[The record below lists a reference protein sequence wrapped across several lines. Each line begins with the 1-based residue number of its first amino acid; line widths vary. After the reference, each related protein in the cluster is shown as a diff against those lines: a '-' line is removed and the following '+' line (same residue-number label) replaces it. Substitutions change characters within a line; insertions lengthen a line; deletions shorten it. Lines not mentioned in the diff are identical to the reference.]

1 MTSVKAGSAERHA
14 SPDTR
19 VNLTSQSMQAADI
32 GPILTQINR
41 KLDPIPQKLTNDSQ
55 EFSFRQ
61 MAQTRINRINL
72 INQKNLSK
80 LSRNGGG

>member
-14 SPDTR
+14 SPDVR

-41 KLDPIPQKLTNDSQ
+41 KLDPIPQKLTNDSA

>member
-1 MTSVKAGSAERHA
+1 
-14 SPDTR
+14 
-19 VNLTSQSMQAADI
+19 MQAADL

-41 KLDPIPQKLTNDSQ
+41 KLDPVPQKLTNDSQ

-72 INQKNLSK
+72 IN
-80 LSRNGGG
+80 